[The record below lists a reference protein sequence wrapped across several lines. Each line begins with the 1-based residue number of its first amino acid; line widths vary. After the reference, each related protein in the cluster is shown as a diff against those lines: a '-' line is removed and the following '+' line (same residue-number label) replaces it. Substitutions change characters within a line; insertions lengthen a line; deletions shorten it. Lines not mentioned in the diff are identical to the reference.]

1 MNEQR
6 KSFRDYSNPHQTKH
20 QLSVEELIA
29 FGNTLLKHRNL
40 LVNADKFYIDNVLH
54 RQLNKRN
61 ARIPNSVLRSIE
73 KRFLKIQKQLE
84 R

>member
-6 KSFRDYSNPHQTKH
+6 KSFKDYSNPHQTKY
-20 QLSVEELIA
+20 QLSVEGLIA
-29 FGNTLLKHRNL
+29 FGNALLKHRNL

-54 RQLNKRN
+54 KQLNKRN
-61 ARIPNSVLRSIE
+61 ARIPNSVLRGIE
-73 KRFLKIQKQLE
+73 KRFQRIEKQLQ